1 MSSFPCIFLRR
12 VGIGPAP
19 PAEEGRAALDWALL
33 RLKRGVGRAEM
44 HQKQPKTELFEG
56 ETGGNKNSFY
66 FKILGKSLVIPF
78 FPLTPLTLGGSLRH
92 VTH

>member
-1 MSSFPCIFLRR
+1 
-12 VGIGPAP
+12 
-19 PAEEGRAALDWALL
+19 
-33 RLKRGVGRAEM
+33 M

-56 ETGGNKNSFY
+56 ETGGKKNSFY